1 MLEEQGKNPFV
12 LDSKEP
18 DWSKFREFLM
28 KEVRYTSLQKAF
40 PAEADELFAAAEENA
55 KWRYNGYVRLSKMEF

>member
-1 MLEEQGKNPFV
+1 
-12 LDSKEP
+12 
-18 DWSKFREFLM
+18 M

-55 KWRYNGYVRLSKMEF
+55 KWRYNGYVRQSKLEY

>member
-1 MLEEQGKNPFV
+1 
-12 LDSKEP
+12 
-18 DWSKFREFLM
+18 M